1 MVATGDVSGRAAHS
15 AGTKRSSHETRSQA
29 VHPST
34 TRVTRSTRLQT
45 PPPPSSGN
53 SREEPATEIA
63 RNPRAPTRTENHV
76 NNLDVGAVDSAL
88 RREIQQRQNS
98 PGPSSHR
105 KRQRINGDRYVL
117 LGVGFLSTF
126 RIAFLT
132 SNQVHSHSVWSRFAS
147 QL

>member
-1 MVATGDVSGRAAHS
+1 MVTTGDVSGRAAHS

-29 VHPST
+29 VHAST

-53 SREEPATEIA
+53 SREEPPTEIA
-63 RNPRAPTRTENHV
+63 RNPRRAPTTAENHV
-76 NNLDVGAVDSAL
+76 NNLDVEAVDSAL

-98 PGPSSHR
+98 PGPTSHR

-117 LGVGFLSTF
+117 LRVGFSSAF
-126 RIAFLT
+126 RSLT
-132 SNQVHSHSVWSRFAS
+132 SSQVYSHPVWTRLTS

>member
-1 MVATGDVSGRAAHS
+1 MVTTGDVSGRAAHS

-45 PPPPSSGN
+45 PPPPASSS
-53 SREEPATEIA
+53 SRDEPPTEIA
-63 RNPRAPTRTENHV
+63 RNPRRTSNRTDTHV
-76 NNLDVGAVDSAL
+76 NDLDVAAVDSAL

-105 KRQRINGDRYVL
+105 KRQRINGDRYVM
-117 LGVGFLSTF
+117 S
-126 RIAFLT
+126 
-132 SNQVHSHSVWSRFAS
+132 S
-147 QL
+147 